1 MIANYMGEIVNKV
14 ARSLGIEH
22 ALAPVRIDY
31 PPEYSMGQYAT
42 PVAMELARAFR
53 KSPKEIAGLLKESI
67 EKDAENPFEKV
78 SVEGP
83 GFINL
88 FLRHSVLSPLFE
100 KDFSFDSWLNS
111 IFPASNEAP
120 VIFEYVSANPT
131 GPLNIVSARAAAV
144 GDSISRVMKRAGLS
158 VFREYYVNDYGNQV
172 RLLGISFAWRYLEKQ
187 GVVAEFPEEG
197 YRGEYIKDI
206 LEIILEDEQLPAK
219 LSLPASGE
227 EADWLERAGQWFGPR
242 GVQRILETQKK
253 DLSDFGAEFDSFFL
267 ESSLHE
273 DGRVQGVFE
282 VLKNRDAVYEQ
293 EGAWFFRSTNYGD
306 DKDRVVIRGDGR
318 PTYLLADIAYH
329 YSKMQR
335 GKKKIFDIWGP
346 DHHGYIA
353 RLSGA
358 LTALGFGEDPNEEFK
373 VLIVQQVNL
382 LEGGK
387 PVVMSKRLG
396 QFQTM
401 HDLLEK
407 IPPEVSRFFFVTR
420 GQSTHLD
427 FDLEL
432 ALNQSSQNPV
442 YYIQYAH
449 ARIHS
454 IFREAGISFDA
465 DFSSADLPAHLTG
478 AHRDELLFFALR
490 FPEEIFEIAH
500 NREVQRL
507 PVYLTDLAT
516 LFTKFYHAK
525 ENRIKD
531 LLDSDLKQAH
541 ALLALIRF
549 VSFTLREGL
558 SLLGISAPEK
568 M

>member
-1 MIANYMGEIVNKV
+1 MIANYMGETVRKV
-14 ARSLGIEH
+14 AGSLGVDYTGT
-22 ALAPVRIDY
+22 AVRVDY
-31 PPEYSMGQYAT
+31 PPEYSMGHYAT

-67 EKDAENPFEKV
+67 EKDAKNPFEKV

-88 FLRHSVLSPLFE
+88 FLKNSILSSLFQKE
-100 KDFSFDSWLNS
+100 FSFDNWLS
-111 IFPASNEAP
+111 SLFRASREAP

-172 RLLGISFAWRYLEKQ
+172 RLLGISFAWRYLEKNSIA
-187 GVVAEFPEEG
+187 AEFPEEG

-206 LEIILEDEQLPAK
+206 LEIILSVEPLPAE
-219 LSLPASGE
+219 LALPSPGDAGE
-227 EADWLERAGQWFGPR
+227 WLERAGQWFGPR

-267 ESSLHE
+267 ESSLHD
-273 DGRVQGVFE
+273 DGRVQA
-282 VLKNRDAVYEQ
+282 VLEILKDRGAVYEQ
-293 EGAWFFRSTNYGD
+293 EGAWFFRSTDYGD
-306 DKDRVVIRGDGR
+306 DKDRVVVRGDGR

-335 GKKKIFDIWGP
+335 GYKKVFDIWGP

-358 LTALGFGEDPNEEFK
+358 LTALGFGAQALEEFK

-401 HDLLEK
+401 RDLLEK

-420 GQSTHLD
+420 AQSTHLD

-454 IFREAGISFDA
+454 IFREAGFSFDA

-478 AHRDELLFFALR
+478 SHRDELLFFALR

-531 LLDSDLKQAH
+531 LLSSDPVLAH